1 MLLSLLDSLNKHEE
15 HILSK
20 VQTSWPP
27 LTRYY
32 LLDEHRIGW
41 SMQEAQ
47 VAGCHSTSSAD
58 TYLGRK
64 RKREN
69 EGKWGVDLLSKKLQG
84 MGMIWT

>member
-1 MLLSLLDSLNKHEE
+1 MISYSVVSCDMVANWVE
-15 HILSK
+15 
-20 VQTSWPP
+20 
-27 LTRYY
+27 
-32 LLDEHRIGW
+32 
-41 SMQEAQ
+41 QEAQ

-69 EGKWGVDLLSKKLQG
+69 EGKWGLDLLSKKLQG

>member
-1 MLLSLLDSLNKHEE
+1 MGSRPAKQETSRNGYDLDLIKFIESQLQCDIVANWVEQK
-15 HILSK
+15 
-20 VQTSWPP
+20 
-27 LTRYY
+27 
-32 LLDEHRIGW
+32 
-41 SMQEAQ
+41 AQ

-69 EGKWGVDLLSKKLQG
+69 EGKWGLDLLSKKLQG

>member
-1 MLLSLLDSLNKHEE
+1 MVANWVE
-15 HILSK
+15 
-20 VQTSWPP
+20 
-27 LTRYY
+27 
-32 LLDEHRIGW
+32 
-41 SMQEAQ
+41 QEAQ

-69 EGKWGVDLLSKKLQG
+69 EGKWGLDLLSKKLKG

>member
-1 MLLSLLDSLNKHEE
+1 MMGIDMFLIDVKE

-20 VQTSWPP
+20 AQTSWPP
-27 LTRYY
+27 LTRC
-32 LLDEHRIGW
+32 DMVANWVE
-41 SMQEAQ
+41 QEAQ

-69 EGKWGVDLLSKKLQG
+69 EGKWGLDLLSKKLQG